1 MLLFTMEVFAMLMWL
16 MFISWLIFEF
26 FLIRFIVVLIKE
38 KKQLIKH
45 LQDVKQEINS
55 TADLL
60 SITETPQQEEEQ
72 EEGWW

>member
-1 MLLFTMEVFAMLMWL
+1 MWCL
-16 MFISWLIFEF
+16 FISWLIFEF
-26 FLIRFIVVLIKE
+26 FLIKFIIILTKE

>member
-1 MLLFTMEVFAMLMWL
+1 MWL
-16 MFISWLIFEF
+16 MFVSWLIFEF
-26 FLIRFIVVLIKE
+26 FLIRFIVVLTKE

>member
-1 MLLFTMEVFAMLMWL
+1 MEVFAMLMWL

-72 EEGWW
+72 EEEWW